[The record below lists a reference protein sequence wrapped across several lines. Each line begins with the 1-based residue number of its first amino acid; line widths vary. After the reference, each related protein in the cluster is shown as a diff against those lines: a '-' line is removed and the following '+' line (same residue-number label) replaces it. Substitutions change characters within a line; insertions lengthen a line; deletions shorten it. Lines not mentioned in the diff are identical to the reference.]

1 MASKLTRQIIAISPK
16 SLVLFQINE
25 HGSKVIKSTRLQG
38 ISFIMCLSEK
48 MSHGAALCGSTISM
62 WKVSYRAVGFWTRAN
77 RARLLLKASPYPSA
91 SALNYYSKINKDF
104 LAV

>member
-16 SLVLFQINE
+16 SLVLLQINE
-25 HGSKVIKSTRLQG
+25 RGSNVTKSTRLLG
-38 ISFIMCLSEK
+38 ISFIMCLSKK
-48 MSHGAALCGSTISM
+48 MTHGAALCGSTISM

-77 RARLLLKASPYPSA
+77 RVRLLLKASPYPSA
-91 SALNYYSKINKDF
+91 SALNYYSKIDKDD